1 MSLSASPLHPQT
13 IARPLLTLSVM
24 VMGFVV
30 LLPLPAYALENKPF
44 GDVVVEPGQI
54 EHEVSTGIGDVTVD
68 GVVEGD
74 AHSGMGDVVVNG
86 EVGDDINAGFGDV
99 EVYGPVGGEVDA
111 GFGDVYVD
119 APVMGDINVGRGD
132 VDLGP
137 GGRVLGNVHYGSGE
151 FRGNRDAVQGAVVA
165 GGMRPDMDHE
175 PMEHEPDGF
184 GIFDL
189 IGWVFATAA
198 FVACSVLVAV
208 LAPGP
213 LLAAARRADESPG
226 WSLFFGVVSVP
237 AVVVLSVVL
246 VVSIVG
252 IPVLLLLAPA
262 YLAFVFFGAL
272 VAAYF
277 VGRRVVLATGRYH
290 VGNALAAVVGA
301 LIIAAAYLIPV
312 LGGLLLYGLALFGTG
327 ASILALFSRRRPR
340 APYTSYESYVR
351 NQRGDA

>member
-13 IARPLLTLSVM
+13 IARPLLALSVT
-24 VMGFVV
+24 VMGLIV
-30 LLPLPAYALENKPF
+30 LLPLPAYSLENKPF

-54 EHEVSTGIGDVTVD
+54 EQEVSTGIGDVTVD

-74 AHSGMGDVVVNG
+74 AHSGFGDVVVNG
-86 EVGDDINAGFGDV
+86 KVGDDINAGFGDV
-99 EVYGPVGGEVDA
+99 EVYGPVGGEIDA
-111 GFGDVYVD
+111 GFGDVEVYG
-119 APVMGDINVGRGD
+119 PVKGDVKVGRGD

-137 GGRVLGNVHYGSGE
+137 GGRVLGSVYYGSGE
-151 FRGNRDAVQGAVVA
+151 FRGNREAVQGAVVA

-175 PMEHEPDGF
+175 PMGHESDGF
-184 GIFDL
+184 GVFDL

-226 WSLFFGVVSVP
+226 WSLFFGVLSVP

-252 IPVLLLLAPA
+252 IPILLLLAPA

-312 LGGLLLYGLALFGTG
+312 LGGLLLYGFALFGAG

-340 APYTSYESYVR
+340 ATYTSYEAYVQ
-351 NQRGDA
+351 NQRDA